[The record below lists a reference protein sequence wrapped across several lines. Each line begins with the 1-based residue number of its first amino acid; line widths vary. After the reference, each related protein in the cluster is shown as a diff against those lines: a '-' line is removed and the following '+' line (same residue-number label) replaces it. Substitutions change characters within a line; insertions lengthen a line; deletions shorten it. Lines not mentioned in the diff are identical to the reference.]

1 MPLGNVFD
9 EHFSAKIR
17 KVEPMNGKR
26 NEAIE
31 QLERLY
37 NALADDVEA
46 MSEEE
51 LIDELEETGE
61 DAKAVAGKTGQLIA
75 DAIATAGRRKMQ
87 AARAGYEAETAKP
100 RHESNV
106 LKWPESR
113 KRALLQNF
121 AEADSELKRR
131 LTLAARDGRDVKAD
145 MDSFIEDLIDLGV
158 IDNEGNMT

>member
-1 MPLGNVFD
+1 
-9 EHFSAKIR
+9 
-17 KVEPMNGKR
+17 MNGKR

-31 QLERLY
+31 KLERLY

-46 MSEEE
+46 MSDAE
-51 LIDELEETGE
+51 LLDELKETGE
-61 DAKAVAGKTGQLIA
+61 DANAVTGKTSQLIA
-75 DAIATAGRRKMQ
+75 DALAKAGRRKME
-87 AARAGYEAETAKP
+87 AARAGYEAEITKP

-121 AEADSELKRR
+121 VETDDELRR
-131 LTLAARDGRDVKAD
+131 KLTLAARDGRDVKGD

-158 IDNEGNMT
+158 IDDEGNIT